1 MELRLTRLYFPEG
14 TNGMLTIG
22 DEVLCYTI
30 ELPDRGNQRS
40 ISCVPEG
47 LYLLRKRFSSRF
59 QHHLELVD
67 VPDRQ
72 LILIHPAND
81 ALQELRG
88 CIAPVTTLTGP
99 GRGTQSRKAFERLME
114 RVGVAMDSGVLVRL
128 EITS

>member
-22 DEVLCYTI
+22 DAVVCYTI
-30 ELPDRGNQRS
+30 ELPDLGNQRS

-47 LYLLRKRFSSRF
+47 LYLLRKQFSSRF

-67 VPDRQ
+67 VPNRQ

-88 CIAPVTTLTGP
+88 CIAPVTTLTGA

-114 RVGVAMDSGVLVRL
+114 RVGVAMDSGDLVRL